1 MKFYLFLSRLPQGG
15 YMPQQPPNNMQQM
28 YYPPQIN
35 ANTVINSAPIIAPSM
50 PANQLVQADG
60 QPQDQPQQ
68 GGEVVQ
74 PQAQPRFPNVNHEEV
89 QENRDWLDMFYAMS
103 RLMILLTLVYFY
115 SSPLRCLFVLVIG
128 VSIYL

>member
-1 MKFYLFLSRLPQGG
+1 
-15 YMPQQPPNNMQQM
+15 MPQPPNNMQQM

-35 ANTVINSAPIIAPSM
+35 ANTVINPIIAPPI
-50 PANQLVQADG
+50 PANQLVQPDG
-60 QPQDQPQQ
+60 QQQQDQPQQ
-68 GGEVVQ
+68 PGGEVVQ

-115 SSPLRCLFVLVIG
+115 SSPLRCLFVLVMG

>member
-1 MKFYLFLSRLPQGG
+1 
-15 YMPQQPPNNMQQM
+15 MPQQPNNMQQM

-35 ANTVINSAPIIAPSM
+35 ANTVINSVPIIAPPM

-68 GGEVVQ
+68 QPGGEVQ
-74 PQAQPRFPNVNHEEV
+74 PAQPRFPNVNHEEV

-115 SSPLRCLFVLVIG
+115 SSPLRCLFVLVMG

>member
-1 MKFYLFLSRLPQGG
+1 
-15 YMPQQPPNNMQQM
+15 MPQQLNNMQHM

-35 ANTVINSAPIIAPSM
+35 ANTVINSAPIIAPPM

-68 GGEVVQ
+68 PGGEVQ

-115 SSPLRCLFVLVIG
+115 SSPLRCLFVLVVG

>member
-1 MKFYLFLSRLPQGG
+1 MGVPQQGV
-15 YMPQQPPNNMQQM
+15 YMPQQPNNMQQM

-35 ANTVINSAPIIAPSM
+35 ANTVINSAPIIAPPM
-50 PANQLVQADG
+50 PANQLVQQDG
-60 QPQDQPQQ
+60 QQQEQPQQ
-68 GGEVVQ
+68 PGGEVQ

-115 SSPLRCLFVLVIG
+115 SSPLRCLFVLVMG